1 MTNERNIH
9 MLVIFDPNVQES
21 REMMSSIS
29 SELQVDK
36 IELQRVRKILPGIR
50 ATPAVGVLLWATDL
64 QGLAADVEA
73 FSEYIHK
80 ESEILESLQELGI
93 QPNEAEI
100 LEQARPLRAAVQ
112 IAARYMPDAVAVEQ
126 PRNLFNK
133 WAADTHYEAET
144 LLAHENQLYRVKQP
158 VDSIASQPP
167 GAEGMLAIYRPVDK
181 THAGTQEDP
190 IPYVYGMDCAK
201 DKYYSYNGKVY
212 LCKADMPACV
222 WPPDTAGLWQWEAV

>member
-1 MTNERNIH
+1 

-93 QPNEAEI
+93 QPN
-100 LEQARPLRAAVQ
+100 
-112 IAARYMPDAVAVEQ
+112 
-126 PRNLFNK
+126 
-133 WAADTHYEAET
+133 
-144 LLAHENQLYRVKQP
+144 
-158 VDSIASQPP
+158 
-167 GAEGMLAIYRPVDK
+167 
-181 THAGTQEDP
+181 
-190 IPYVYGMDCAK
+190 
-201 DKYYSYNGKVY
+201 
-212 LCKADMPACV
+212 
-222 WPPDTAGLWQWEAV
+222 